1 MHAIMVYF
9 MDNMLFVTP

>member
-1 MHAIMVYF
+1 MVYF